1 VWAPCSPGTKE
12 KECEALAETISMK
25 TFTIFRLEVV
35 GNPFAHVVQP
45 KGYKGATKELQR
57 SYKGA
62 GATQNPRRA
71 FRSSYFHTYIYI
83 YVSNY
88 FHIFPYM
95 FLYVLFSVH
104 VFTVSACVAALLSL
118 EQRWYTKKGG
128 AIHCNAKVFRFGLG
142 SHLPWIAR

>member
-1 VWAPCSPGTKE
+1 MWAPCSPGTKE

-57 SYKGA
+57 SW
-62 GATQNPRRA
+62 
-71 FRSSYFHTYIYI
+71 SYTEPSQSLQIVIFPYIYIYI